1 MINELTYYEYLS
13 LQQGERNFWLSLIL
27 GVITF
32 ISVLLFYIDYRN
44 RKNKEHAEKSIK
56 IAEQFANEI
65 IIPLSAIYHAFEQF
79 GIDKLVQKVKFIDF
93 EDFDIEE
100 LKTIYSSEDISMY
113 KELLETCNQENN
125 ITSICC
131 IILNNL
137 EHMCMNI
144 SSKVA
149 DEKYIYNSLHQQFF
163 KAIALL
169 YFQISLIN
177 IDNKDKY
184 YTNIIYVYNIWKQK
198 YIKAEKR
205 EKKLKR
211 KMKPRISKIN

>member
-1 MINELTYYEYLS
+1 MINELTYYEFLS

-44 RKNKEHAEKSIK
+44 RKNKERAEKSIK
-56 IAEQFANEI
+56 IAEQFAKEI

-113 KELLETCNQENN
+113 KKLLDACDQENN

-198 YIKAEKR
+198 YIKAEKK